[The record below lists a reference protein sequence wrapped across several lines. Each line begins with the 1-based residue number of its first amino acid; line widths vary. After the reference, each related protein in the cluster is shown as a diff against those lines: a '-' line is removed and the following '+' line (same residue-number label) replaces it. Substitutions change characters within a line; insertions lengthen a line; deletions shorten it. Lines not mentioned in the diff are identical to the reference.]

1 MYSPGFAPAM
11 AFRVELT
18 PRARQDLDRI
28 YDGVIR
34 EAPVAGVPWVERFER
49 SILALSNFPERC
61 TVEPKL
67 SSRRQTVRKLV
78 FGTTRYKYRVYF
90 AIIGD
95 LVSVVH
101 IRHGSRK
108 EPGRV

>member
-1 MYSPGFAPAM
+1 M

-18 PRARQDLDRI
+18 PRAQQDLDRI
-28 YDGVIR
+28 YDWVIR
-34 EAPVAGVPWVERFER
+34 EAPIAGGPWFGRFEK

-61 TVEPKL
+61 AVEPAL
-67 SSRRQTVRKLV
+67 SSQNRTVRKLV

-90 AIIGD
+90 AVIGD
-95 LVSVVH
+95 VVRVVH

-108 EPGRV
+108 QPGRV